1 MKYFCKLFLAAA
13 LFAATIQA
21 QATEN
26 LGATADLKSLVAES
40 GVAVQLVAAEP
51 VVFDPVAVSWDASGR
66 MFVAE
71 NRGYPVGPETGVIAM
86 IEDTDGDGRMDKRT
100 EFATG
105 IPYPNGLMPWR
116 GGFFVTSAPEIY
128 YLKDT
133 NGDGRADVREVVL
146 TGYMTNSTTQ
156 LRVAHPTLGLDGW
169 VYVTAGLTGG
179 KVTSPRHDG
188 QKATEFKRSDSRF
201 NPDTLAVEEYPGVGQ
216 FGLCFDD
223 FGRKFI
229 CSNRNPLKHIV
240 VHPRYLKRNK
250 FFAFS
255 KFDHDVAAAGT
266 DAICWPLSEDTTTA
280 GFHPRLMAT
289 PHAGT
294 FTSACGISIY
304 RGNLLPSSFY
314 GSAICCEPAQ
324 NLVQRQTLEP
334 RGGTFTGTPA
344 TKGNEFLASADSW
357 FRPVFSA
364 NGPDGAAYI
373 CDMHR
378 KILDHPRYL
387 PEHIRDTLD
396 YGAGNDKGRIYRLI
410 GKSTRSRKLPDLNS
424 AAPPK
429 LVAALNNANAW
440 TRETAF
446 RLLTESKSPAVLKQ
460 VRKARLTNPAA
471 RVAAYRL
478 IANRSK
484 LTDSDVVKMLDDSS
498 PRVREHGIQLGE
510 SRLSNQTISSRIR
523 RLATDGDP
531 MVRFKTALV
540 LGFDDANYRHT
551 SLADIAAQVGDD
563 EFSAAAVMSS
573 LDAAGIEY
581 VARQLLSTGDAAKAP
596 ALMAPLGQAVGRAAN
611 DKQTLALIE
620 LLSLN
625 KSPAGIE
632 WKTSF
637 TDGLAKGLRT
647 RGLGKGI
654 SPLADLA
661 KRNKSDASLDWLFD
675 VAEKQAKNRKAAE
688 PVRLAAIGF
697 LANSSVKDSAKELQ
711 SLVSPVETATIQSA
725 AVRTLGKFGDQQ
737 IGEWLIESKRW
748 RAFSPEVRNAL
759 ISAFLSHSKLI
770 PLLISAVE
778 DGRIPAWAVP
788 EPSRRSLMRNR
799 DKDLKARATKLFSA
813 MGGADRKK
821 VYEELKAITETTGSV
836 AKGKVIFTRTCAT
849 CHKFKGEGHTVGPD
863 LSGVRNQPKDAL
875 LLHIIV
881 PNAEIYPGL
890 TAYEVETKD
899 DRSLSGIMISETDT
913 SVTIR
918 AAQGIEETFLR
929 TDILRLSASS
939 GSLMPN
945 ELEKTMTREELIDLL
960 EFLKSN

>member
-1 MKYFCKLFLAAA
+1 MKYFCQLSFAGALLAAA
-13 LFAATIQA
+13 FQVG
-21 QATEN
+21 ATEK
-26 LGATADLKSLVAES
+26 LGASADLKSLVTEAD
-40 GVAVQLVAAEP
+40 VAVELVAAEP
-51 VVFDPVAVSWDASGR
+51 IVFDPVAVSWDASGR

-86 IEDTDGDGRMDKRT
+86 VEDTDGDGRMDKRT

-116 GGFFVTSAPEIY
+116 GGFFVTSAPEVY
-128 YLKDT
+128 YFKDT
-133 NGDGRADVREVVL
+133 TGDGKADVRKVVL

-156 LRVAHPTLGLDGW
+156 IRVAHPKLGLDGW

-179 KVTSPRHDG
+179 KVKSPQHGERE
-188 QKATEFKRSDSRF
+188 ATEFKRSDSRF
-201 NPDTLAVEEYPGVGQ
+201 NPDSLVVEQSPGVGQ

-240 VHPRYLKRNK
+240 LHPRYLKRNK

-324 NLVQRQTLEP
+324 NLVQRQTLAP

-344 TKGNEFLASADSW
+344 TSGNEFLASADTW
-357 FRPVFSA
+357 FRPVYSA

-396 YGAGNDKGRIYRLI
+396 YGAGKDKGRIYRLI
-410 GKSTRSRKLPDLNS
+410 RKGARTRTLPKLPADEP
-424 AAPPK
+424 AK
-429 LVAALNNANAW
+429 LASALNHANAW

-446 RLLTESKSPAVLKQ
+446 RLLTESKAPEVLQ
-460 VRKARLTNPAA
+460 QLRKTRLTNPAA

-478 IANRSK
+478 IANRSQ
-484 LTDSDVVKMLDDSS
+484 LTDAEVVKMLNDSS

-510 SRLSNQTISSRIR
+510 TRLQNQAITSRIR
-523 RLATDGDP
+523 QLATDSDS

-540 LGFDDANYRHT
+540 LGFDDAKYRNT
-551 SLADIAAQVGDD
+551 SLANIASQIGTD

-573 LDAAGIEY
+573 LDAVGIEY
-581 VARQLLSTGDAAKAP
+581 VARHLLNTGEAAKAP
-596 ALMAPLGQAVGRAAN
+596 ALMASLGQAVGRSAK
-611 DKQTLALIE
+611 DSQTLHLIE
-620 LLSLN
+620 LLSRN

-647 RGLGKGI
+647 RGLGKGL
-654 SPLADLA
+654 SPFADLA
-661 KRNKSDASLDWLFD
+661 KRNKSDASLDWLFE
-675 VAEKQAKNRKAAE
+675 VAEKQAQNRKAAE
-688 PVRLAAIGF
+688 PIRLAAIGF
-697 LANSSVKDSAKELQ
+697 LANSSVKDSAQELQ
-711 SLVSPVETATIQSA
+711 SLVSPAESIAVQSA
-725 AVRTLGKFGDQQ
+725 ALRTLGKYGDTK
-737 IGEWLIESKRW
+737 IGEWLIETKRW
-748 RAFSPEVRNAL
+748 RAYSPQIRNAL
-759 ISAFLSHSKLI
+759 VSAFLSHSKLL
-770 PLLISAVE
+770 PLLVTAIE
-778 DGRIPAWAVP
+778 DGRVPAWAVP
-788 EPSRRSLMRNR
+788 EPKRRSLMRNR

-821 VYEELKAITETTGSV
+821 VYDELKAITEKTGDA
-836 AKGKVIFTRTCAT
+836 AKGKAVYTRTCAT
-849 CHKFKGEGHTVGPD
+849 CHKFRGEGHTVGPD
-863 LSGVRNQPKDAL
+863 LSSVRNQPKDAL

-899 DRSLSGIMISETDT
+899 DRSLTGIMISETDT
-913 SVTIR
+913 SLTIR